1 MKKTIL
7 SIILILCQL
16 FLIGCE
22 VTSGM
27 NNEKF
32 VLTAEVLS
40 VNEKIEV
47 NVIDSDYAFGVYH
60 VITSNETQF
69 FDRDGNVIDKS
80 SVNVND
86 VIEITY
92 GGQVMMSYPP
102 QIVAS
107 KIVIKQN

>member
-1 MKKTIL
+1 MKKFL
-7 SIILILCQL
+7 CVFVLILCQL
-16 FLIGCE
+16 FLVGCDQ
-22 VTSGM
+22 TNGM

-32 VLTAEVLS
+32 VLKAEVLS

-69 FDRDGNVIDKS
+69 FDSDGNVIDKS
-80 SVNVND
+80 SVKIND